1 VLNKPPQ
8 KAKIESAAKRDNL
21 MTTFDKREQAFESQ
35 LAHDAELK
43 FKAVTRRDKWFGL
56 WAAQQLGKSAADA
69 ETYAVSLVK
78 ADIVG
83 TGGDEVFEKVRA
95 DFAAAGLAL
104 SDLQIRRKL
113 EDLLTEAV
121 AAVKAGD

>member
-1 VLNKPPQ
+1 MLNKRPQ
-8 KAKIESAAKRDNL
+8 KAKIESAAKRDKL

-56 WAAQQLGKSAADA
+56 WAAGQLGKTAGEA
-69 ETYAVSLVK
+69 EAYAVSLVK
-78 ADIVG
+78 ADITG
-83 TGGDEVFEKVRA
+83 SGGDEVFEKVRA
-95 DFAAAGLAL
+95 DLAAAGVAL

-113 EDLLTEAV
+113 EDLLVEAV